1 MICNKTQK
9 SKLLYYISN
18 KVKSHKSISKNY
30 HDIQRTSMKL
40 NKLVT
45 PVNSYLK
52 NSSKNVKIILIIMLL
67 ERTYIGNRYTL
78 KDILLIDLYLNET
91 V

>member
-1 MICNKTQK
+1 
-9 SKLLYYISN
+9 
-18 KVKSHKSISKNY
+18 
-30 HDIQRTSMKL
+30 MKL